1 MVPPSFVDHGPK
13 LRLLKVTKS
22 GPEAKKRP
30 TERPNGR
37 LPENR
42 SYPSGY
48 GGLTI
53 PLSWFFGRKS
63 IFCSHPPISLL
74 PLWLN
79 TKTTTFS
86 CCSCCWAS
94 TRGGG
99 CKSQK
104 DLIFMISIV
113 LPGIVGYCMELLCM
127 LWYRIVSM
135 FYRMVLHGIVLYLMV
150 LHCWL
155 RRAGCIS
162 QDTYTYFICNNPCSK
177 KVSRPWCS
185 IVGDK
190 KDDKSES

>member
-1 MVPPSFVDHGPK
+1 
-13 LRLLKVTKS
+13 
-22 GPEAKKRP
+22 
-30 TERPNGR
+30 
-37 LPENR
+37 
-42 SYPSGY
+42 
-48 GGLTI
+48 
-53 PLSWFFGRKS
+53 
-63 IFCSHPPISLL
+63 
-74 PLWLN
+74 
-79 TKTTTFS
+79 
-86 CCSCCWAS
+86 
-94 TRGGG
+94 
-99 CKSQK
+99 
-104 DLIFMISIV
+104 MISIV